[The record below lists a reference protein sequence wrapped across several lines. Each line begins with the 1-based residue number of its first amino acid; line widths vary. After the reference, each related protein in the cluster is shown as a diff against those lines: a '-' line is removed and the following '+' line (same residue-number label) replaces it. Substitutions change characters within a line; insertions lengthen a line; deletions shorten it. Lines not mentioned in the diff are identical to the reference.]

1 MEQKAP
7 TQSIKKKH
15 NKNECLSHIYLLNMR
30 NIGIW
35 APPFQNKI
43 VKKCY
48 AHQKLKKMKN
58 ALKLDENIKSSNLLT
73 PFTSKTVI
81 VT

>member
-35 APPFQNKI
+35 APPFRNKI